1 MKKMATKVPLA
12 KAQKAPWGSFC
23 IPASSV
29 KSLAPHIVLQIA
41 MVVLYVWGGVG
52 RLVGIDQQRVE
63 NSMLPVNCLPEYFHK
78 SKLILLFLFRLC
90 YERYKQII
98 TFSECS

>member
-1 MKKMATKVPLA
+1 M
-12 KAQKAPWGSFC
+12 
-23 IPASSV
+23 
-29 KSLAPHIVLQIA
+29 KSLAPRIVLQIA

-78 SKLILLFLFRLC
+78 SKLILLSSLDYVMKDINKSVLSVSDHN
-90 YERYKQII
+90 I
-98 TFSECS
+98 

>member
-1 MKKMATKVPLA
+1 MGILLYS
-12 KAQKAPWGSFC
+12 GFFC
-23 IPASSV
+23 EITGPR
-29 KSLAPHIVLQIA
+29 IVLQIA

-63 NSMLPVNCLPEYFHK
+63 NYSMLPVNCLPEYFHK

-98 TFSECS
+98 TVSECS

>member
-1 MKKMATKVPLA
+1 M
-12 KAQKAPWGSFC
+12 
-23 IPASSV
+23 
-29 KSLAPHIVLQIA
+29 KSLAPRIVLQIA

-78 SKLILLFLFRLC
+78 SKLILLSSLDYVMKDIKKSVLLVHRTIDMYFLV
-90 YERYKQII
+90 
-98 TFSECS
+98 